1 MNIAAFFCR
10 LILVALTLCLTP
22 IVGAQSQDQAWPSK
36 PIRLIN
42 PFAPGGFGDGVAR
55 PLWDQL
61 GQALG
66 QPILVESQAGANG
79 ALANSVVSRASPD
92 GHTLLLANLGPI
104 AINPALRPQS
114 GSDPLKEFLAITQIV
129 SGPLVLVVHAD
140 FPAKDLQSL
149 IEFAKARPGKLSYG
163 SVGHGST
170 THLAGELLNLKAD
183 LDLLQ
188 IPYKGAAP
196 VITNILGKQIEMG
209 FINISIAKPQL
220 ESGQLRALG
229 VTTLARAAIF
239 PNIPAMAERLPDFE
253 VNPWWGLMA
262 PIGTPRPVI
271 DRIADETTKIL
282 KRVDI
287 AERFRQN
294 GLEPEGTT
302 PQVFARRVRDD
313 VAKWR
318 ELVQTNNIKPE

>member
-1 MNIAAFFCR
+1 MKTSPFFIRAFLF
-10 LILVALTLCLTP
+10 AFALCLSLS
-22 IVGAQSQDQAWPSK
+22 VNAQSQEQAWPVK

-79 ALANSVVSRASPD
+79 ALASSVVSRAAPD
-92 GHTLLLANLGPI
+92 GHTLLLANLGPV

-114 GSDPLKEFLAITQIV
+114 ASDPLKELVAITQIV

-140 FPAKDLQSL
+140 FPAQNLEAFIQY
-149 IEFAKARPGKLSYG
+149 AKSRPGKLSYG

-170 THLAGELLNLKAD
+170 THLAGELLNLKAG

-209 FINISIAKPQL
+209 FINISIAKPHL
-220 ESGQLRALG
+220 DSGQLRALG
-229 VTTLARAAIF
+229 VTTLSRAAIF

-262 PIGTPRPVI
+262 PFGTPQAIV
-271 DRIADETTKIL
+271 DRIALETTKIL
-282 KRVDI
+282 NKADI

-302 PQVFARRVRDD
+302 PALFTQRVASD

-318 ELVQTNNIKPE
+318 ELVTANNIKPE

>member
-1 MNIAAFFCR
+1 MKASLFCNQ
-10 LILVALTLCLTP
+10 LLLCALALCLAP
-22 IVGAQSQDQAWPSK
+22 IVGAQNKEQTWPVK
-36 PIRLIN
+36 PIRLVN

-79 ALANSVVSRASPD
+79 ALASSVVSRAAPD

-114 GSDPLKEFLAITQIV
+114 ASDPLKELVAITQIV

-140 FPAKDLQSL
+140 FPAKDLQALSAH
-149 IEFAKARPGKLSYG
+149 AKANSGKLSYG

-170 THLAGELLNLKAD
+170 THLAGELLNLKAG

-209 FINISIAKPQL
+209 FINISIAKPHL
-220 ESGQLRALG
+220 DSGQLRALG
-229 VTTLARAAIF
+229 VTTLSRAAIF
-239 PNIPAMAERLPDFE
+239 PNLPAIAERLPDFE

-262 PIGTPRPVI
+262 PFGTPQTVI
-271 DRIADETTKIL
+271 DRIALEATKIL
-282 KRVDI
+282 KKADI

-302 PQVFARRVRDD
+302 PEVFAQKVVSDI
-313 VAKWR
+313 AKWR
-318 ELVQTNNIKPE
+318 QLVQTNNIKPE

>member
-1 MNIAAFFCR
+1 MKASLFFTQA
-10 LILVALTLCLTP
+10 LLLTLTLCLTP
-22 IVGAQSQDQAWPSK
+22 IVGAQTQEQPWPVK

-79 ALANSVVSRASPD
+79 ALASSVVSRAAPD
-92 GHTLLLANLGPI
+92 GHTLLLANLGPV
-104 AINPALRPQS
+104 AINPALRPQAT
-114 GSDPLKEFLAITQIV
+114 SDPLKELVAITQIV

-140 FPAKDLQSL
+140 FPAKDLQAF
-149 IEFAKARPGKLSYG
+149 IEYAKTKAGKLSYG

-170 THLAGELLNLKAD
+170 THLAGELLNLKAG

-209 FINISIAKPQL
+209 FINISIAKPHL
-220 ESGQLRALG
+220 DSGQLRALG
-229 VTTLARAAIF
+229 VTTLSRAAIF

-262 PIGTPRPVI
+262 PFGTPQAVI
-271 DRIADETTKIL
+271 DRIALEATKIL
-282 KRVDI
+282 KKADI

-302 PQVFARRVRDD
+302 PAMFAQK
-313 VAKWR
+313 VASDTVKWR
-318 ELVQTNNIKPE
+318 QLVQTNNIKPE

>member
-1 MNIAAFFCR
+1 MKTSPFFIRAFLF
-10 LILVALTLCLTP
+10 AFALCLSLS
-22 IVGAQSQDQAWPSK
+22 VNAQSQEQAWPVK

-79 ALANSVVSRASPD
+79 ALASSVVSRAAPD
-92 GHTLLLANLGPI
+92 GHTLLLANLGPV

-114 GSDPLKEFLAITQIV
+114 ASDPLKELVAITQIV
-129 SGPLVLVVHAD
+129 SGPLVLVVQAD
-140 FPAKDLQSL
+140 FPAKDLEAFIQY
-149 IEFAKARPGKLSYG
+149 AKSRPGKLSYG

-170 THLAGELLNLKAD
+170 THLAGELLNLKAG

-209 FINISIAKPQL
+209 FINISIAKPHL
-220 ESGQLRALG
+220 DSGQLRALG
-229 VTTLARAAIF
+229 VTTLSRAAIF

-262 PIGTPRPVI
+262 PFGTPQAIV
-271 DRIADETTKIL
+271 DRIALETTKIL
-282 KRVDI
+282 NKADI

-302 PQVFARRVRDD
+302 PALFTQRVASD

-318 ELVQTNNIKPE
+318 ELVKTNNIKPE

>member
-1 MNIAAFFCR
+1 MKTSPFFIRALLFAF
-10 LILVALTLCLTP
+10 ALCLSLS
-22 IVGAQSQDQAWPSK
+22 VNAQSQEQAWPVK

-79 ALANSVVSRASPD
+79 ALASSVVSRAAPD
-92 GHTLLLANLGPI
+92 GHTLLLANLGPV

-114 GSDPLKEFLAITQIV
+114 ASDPLKELVAITQIV
-129 SGPLVLVVHAD
+129 SGPLVLVVQAD
-140 FPAKDLQSL
+140 FPAKDLEAL
-149 IEFAKARPGKLSYG
+149 IQYAKSQPGKLSYG

-170 THLAGELLNLKAD
+170 THLAGELLNLKAG

-209 FINISIAKPQL
+209 FINISIAKPHL
-220 ESGQLRALG
+220 DSGQLRALG
-229 VTTLARAAIF
+229 VTTLSRAAIF

-262 PIGTPRPVI
+262 PFGTPQAIV
-271 DRIADETTKIL
+271 DRIALETTKIL
-282 KRVDI
+282 NKADI

-302 PQVFARRVRDD
+302 PALFTQRVASD

-318 ELVQTNNIKPE
+318 ELVKTNNIKPE

>member
-1 MNIAAFFCR
+1 MKASLFCIQS
-10 LILVALTLCLTP
+10 LLCTLALCLAP
-22 IVGAQSQDQAWPSK
+22 NVGAQNKEPAWPVK

-79 ALANSVVSRASPD
+79 ALASSVVSRAAPD

-114 GSDPLKEFLAITQIV
+114 ASDPLKELVAITQIV

-140 FPAKDLQSL
+140 FPAKDLQAL
-149 IEFAKARPGKLSYG
+149 IAHAKANSGKLSYG

-170 THLAGELLNLKAD
+170 THLAGELLNLKAG

-209 FINISIAKPQL
+209 FINISIAKPHL
-220 ESGQLRALG
+220 DSGQLRALG
-229 VTTLARAAIF
+229 VTTLSRAAIF
-239 PNIPAMAERLPDFE
+239 PNLPAIAERLPDFE

-262 PIGTPRPVI
+262 PFGTPQTVI
-271 DRIADETTKIL
+271 DRIALEATKIR
-282 KRVDI
+282 KKADI
-287 AERFRQN
+287 AERFRQH

-302 PQVFARRVRDD
+302 PEVFAQKVVSDI
-313 VAKWR
+313 AKWR
-318 ELVQTNNIKPE
+318 QLVQTNNIKPE

>member
-1 MNIAAFFCR
+1 MKTYRFCLQSLLFAF
-10 LILVALTLCLTP
+10 VLCLAP
-22 IVGAQSQDQAWPSK
+22 IVGAQTQEQPWPVK
-36 PIRLIN
+36 PIRIIN

-66 QPILVESQAGANG
+66 QPILIESQAGANG
-79 ALANSVVSRASPD
+79 ALASSVVSRAAPD

-104 AINPALRPQS
+104 AINPALRPQAI
-114 GSDPLKEFLAITQIV
+114 GDPSKELVAITQIV
-129 SGPLVLVVHAD
+129 SGPLVLVVRGD
-140 FPAKDLQSL
+140 FPAKDLQAL
-149 IEFAKARPGKLSYG
+149 IEYAKANSGKLSYG

-170 THLAGELLNLKAD
+170 THLAGELLNLKAG

-209 FINISIAKPQL
+209 FINISIAKPHL
-220 ESGQLRALG
+220 DSGQLRALG
-229 VTTLARAAIF
+229 VTTLTRATIF
-239 PNIPAMAERLPDFE
+239 PNLPAIAERLPDFE

-262 PIGTPRPVI
+262 PFGTPQTI
-271 DRIADETTKIL
+271 IHRIALETTKIL
-282 KRVDI
+282 MKPDI
-287 AERFRQN
+287 ADRFRQN

-302 PQVFARRVRDD
+302 PELFSQKVASDT
-313 VAKWR
+313 AKWR
-318 ELVQTNNIKPE
+318 QLVQTNNIKPE

>member
-1 MNIAAFFCR
+1 MKASIFFTKS
-10 LILVALTLCLTP
+10 LMFALALCLTP
-22 IVGAQSQDQAWPSK
+22 IVGAQTQEQPWPVK

-79 ALANSVVSRASPD
+79 ALASSVVSRATPD

-114 GSDPLKEFLAITQIV
+114 TGDQLKELVAITQIV

-140 FPAKDLQSL
+140 FPAKDLQAL
-149 IEFAKARPGKLSYG
+149 IEHAKANSGKLSYG

-170 THLAGELLNLKAD
+170 THLAGELLNLKAG

-209 FINISIAKPQL
+209 FINISIAKPHL
-220 ESGQLRALG
+220 DSGQLRALG
-229 VTTLARAAIF
+229 VTTTSRAAIF
-239 PNIPAMAERLPDFE
+239 PNLPAIAERLPDFE

-262 PIGTPRPVI
+262 PYGTPQTVI
-271 DRIADETTKIL
+271 NRIALEVTKIL
-282 KRVDI
+282 KKADI

-302 PQVFARRVRDD
+302 PELFAQKVVSDT
-313 VAKWR
+313 AKWR
-318 ELVQTNNIKPE
+318 QLVQTNNIKPE

>member
-1 MNIAAFFCR
+1 MKASLFCNQ
-10 LILVALTLCLTP
+10 LLLCALALCLAP
-22 IVGAQSQDQAWPSK
+22 NVGAQNKEQTWPVK
-36 PIRLIN
+36 PIRLVN

-79 ALANSVVSRASPD
+79 ALASSVVSRAAPD

-114 GSDPLKEFLAITQIV
+114 ASDPLKELVAITQIV

-140 FPAKDLQSL
+140 FPAKDLQAL
-149 IEFAKARPGKLSYG
+149 IAHAKANSGKLSYG

-170 THLAGELLNLKAD
+170 THLAGELLNLKAG

-209 FINISIAKPQL
+209 FINISIAKPHL
-220 ESGQLRALG
+220 DSGQLRALG
-229 VTTLARAAIF
+229 VTTLSRAAIF
-239 PNIPAMAERLPDFE
+239 PNLPAIAERLPDFE

-262 PIGTPRPVI
+262 PFGTPQTVI
-271 DRIADETTKIL
+271 DRIALEATKIL
-282 KRVDI
+282 KKADI

-302 PQVFARRVRDD
+302 PEVFAQKVVSDI
-313 VAKWR
+313 AKWR
-318 ELVQTNNIKPE
+318 QLVQTNNIKPE

>member
-1 MNIAAFFCR
+1 MKTSPFFIRAFLF
-10 LILVALTLCLTP
+10 AFALCLS
-22 IVGAQSQDQAWPSK
+22 ISVNAQSQEQAWPVK

-79 ALANSVVSRASPD
+79 ALASSVVSRAAPD
-92 GHTLLLANLGPI
+92 GHTLLLANLGPV

-114 GSDPLKEFLAITQIV
+114 ASDPLKELVAITQIV

-140 FPAKDLQSL
+140 FPAKDLEAFIQY
-149 IEFAKARPGKLSYG
+149 AKSRPGKLSYG

-170 THLAGELLNLKAD
+170 THLAGELLNLKAG

-209 FINISIAKPQL
+209 FINISIAKPHL
-220 ESGQLRALG
+220 DSGQLRALG
-229 VTTLARAAIF
+229 VTTLSRAAIF

-262 PIGTPRPVI
+262 PFGTPQAIV
-271 DRIADETTKIL
+271 DRIALETTKIL
-282 KRVDI
+282 NKADI

-302 PQVFARRVRDD
+302 PALFTQRVASD

-318 ELVQTNNIKPE
+318 ELVKTNNIKPE

>member
-1 MNIAAFFCR
+1 MKASLFCSQ
-10 LILVALTLCLTP
+10 LLLCVLAICLAP
-22 IVGAQSQDQAWPSK
+22 SVGAQNKEQTWPVK
-36 PIRLIN
+36 PIRLVN

-79 ALANSVVSRASPD
+79 ALASSVVSRAAPD

-114 GSDPLKEFLAITQIV
+114 ASDPLKELVAITQIV

-140 FPAKDLQSL
+140 FPAKDLQAL
-149 IEFAKARPGKLSYG
+149 IAHAKANSGKLSYG

-170 THLAGELLNLKAD
+170 THLAGELLNLKAG

-209 FINISIAKPQL
+209 FINISIAKPHL
-220 ESGQLRALG
+220 DSGQLRALG
-229 VTTLARAAIF
+229 VTTLSRAAIF
-239 PNIPAMAERLPDFE
+239 PNLPAIAERLPDFE

-262 PIGTPRPVI
+262 PFGTPQTVI
-271 DRIADETTKIL
+271 DRIALEATKIL
-282 KRVDI
+282 KKADI

-302 PQVFARRVRDD
+302 PEVFAQKVVSDI
-313 VAKWR
+313 AKWR
-318 ELVQTNNIKPE
+318 QLVQTNNIKPE

>member
-1 MNIAAFFCR
+1 MKASLFCNQ
-10 LILVALTLCLTP
+10 LLLCALALCLAP
-22 IVGAQSQDQAWPSK
+22 IVGAQNKEQTWPVK
-36 PIRLIN
+36 PIRLVN

-79 ALANSVVSRASPD
+79 ALASSVVSRAAPA

-114 GSDPLKEFLAITQIV
+114 ASDPLKELVAITQIV

-140 FPAKDLQSL
+140 FPAKDLQAL
-149 IEFAKARPGKLSYG
+149 IAHAKANSGKLSYG

-170 THLAGELLNLKAD
+170 THLAGELLNLKAG

-209 FINISIAKPQL
+209 FINISIAKPHL
-220 ESGQLRALG
+220 DSGQLRALG
-229 VTTLARAAIF
+229 VTTLSRAAIF
-239 PNIPAMAERLPDFE
+239 PNLPAIAERLPDFE

-262 PIGTPRPVI
+262 PFGTPQTVI
-271 DRIADETTKIL
+271 DRIALEATKIL
-282 KRVDI
+282 KKADI

-302 PQVFARRVRDD
+302 PEVFAQKVVSDI
-313 VAKWR
+313 AKWR
-318 ELVQTNNIKPE
+318 QLVQTNNIKPE

>member
-1 MNIAAFFCR
+1 MTASLFHTRALLFAF
-10 LILVALTLCLTP
+10 ALCLTP
-22 IVGAQSQDQAWPSK
+22 TVSAQQQEQTWPFK

-42 PFAPGGFGDGVAR
+42 PFAPGGFGDGAAR

-79 ALANSVVSRASPD
+79 ALASSVVSRAAPD

-104 AINPALRPQS
+104 AINPALRPQAA
-114 GSDPLKEFLAITQIV
+114 SDPLKELVAITQIV
-129 SGPLVLVVHAD
+129 SGPLVLVVHVD
-140 FPAKDLQSL
+140 FPAKDLQAF
-149 IEFAKARPGKLSYG
+149 IAHAKANPGKLSYG

-170 THLAGELLNLKAD
+170 THLAGELLNLKAGV
-183 LDLLQ
+183 DLLQ

-196 VITNILGKQIEMG
+196 VITNILGKQIDMG
-209 FINISIAKPQL
+209 FINISIAKPHL
-220 ESGQLRALG
+220 DSGQLRALG
-229 VTTLARAAIF
+229 VTTLSRAAIY
-239 PNIPAMAERLPDFE
+239 PNLPAIAERLPDFE

-262 PIGTPRPVI
+262 PVGTPQVVI
-271 DRIADETTKIL
+271 DRIAVEATKIL
-282 KRVDI
+282 KKPDI

-302 PQVFARRVRDD
+302 PQAFAQRVVSD
-313 VAKWR
+313 VAKWHQ
-318 ELVQTNNIKPE
+318 LVQTNNIKPE

>member
-1 MNIAAFFCR
+1 MNNPLSFCR
-10 LILVALTLCLTP
+10 LILLTLALCVMPLA
-22 IVGAQSQDQAWPSK
+22 GAQNQEQVWPAK

-55 PLWDQL
+55 PFWDQL

-79 ALANSVVSRASPD
+79 ALASSVVARSAPD

-104 AINPALRPQS
+104 AINPALRPQAT
-114 GSDPLKEFLAITQIV
+114 SDPLKELVAITQIV

-140 FPAKDLQSL
+140 FPAQDLQAL
-149 IEFAKARPGKLSYG
+149 IEYAKANPGKLSYG

-170 THLAGELLNLKAD
+170 THLAGELLNLKAG

-209 FINISIAKPQL
+209 FINISIAKPHL
-220 ESGQLRALG
+220 DSGQLRTLG
-229 VTTLARAAIF
+229 VTTLTRAAIF
-239 PNIPAMAERLPDFE
+239 PNLPAMAERLPDFE

-262 PIGTPRPVI
+262 PVGTPQSVI
-271 DRIADETTKIL
+271 NRIAVEATKIL
-282 KRVDI
+282 KKADI

-302 PQVFARRVRDD
+302 PEAFAQK
-313 VAKWR
+313 VASDSIKWR
-318 ELVQTNNIKPE
+318 QLVQTNNIKPE

>member
-1 MNIAAFFCR
+1 MKASLFCSQ
-10 LILVALTLCLTP
+10 LLLCALALCLAP
-22 IVGAQSQDQAWPSK
+22 IVGAQNKEQTWPVK
-36 PIRLIN
+36 PIRLVN

-79 ALANSVVSRASPD
+79 ALASSVVSRAAPD

-114 GSDPLKEFLAITQIV
+114 ASDPLKELVAITQIV

-140 FPAKDLQSL
+140 FPAKDLQAL
-149 IEFAKARPGKLSYG
+149 IAHAKANSGKLSYG

-170 THLAGELLNLKAD
+170 THLAGELLNLKAG

-209 FINISIAKPQL
+209 FINISIAKPHL
-220 ESGQLRALG
+220 DSGQLRALG
-229 VTTLARAAIF
+229 VTTLSRAAIF
-239 PNIPAMAERLPDFE
+239 PNLPAIAERLPDFE

-262 PIGTPRPVI
+262 PFGTPQTVI
-271 DRIADETTKIL
+271 DRIALEATKIL
-282 KRVDI
+282 KKADI

-294 GLEPEGTT
+294 GLEPEGMTSE
-302 PQVFARRVRDD
+302 VFAQKVVSDI
-313 VAKWR
+313 AKWR
-318 ELVQTNNIKPE
+318 QLVQTNNIKPE

>member
-1 MNIAAFFCR
+1 MKNPLFCMKS
-10 LILVALTLCLTP
+10 LLFTLALCLTP
-22 IVGAQSQDQAWPSK
+22 IVGAQTLEQLWPVK

-79 ALANSVVSRASPD
+79 ALASSVVSRATPD

-104 AINPALRPQS
+104 AINPALRPQAT
-114 GSDPLKEFLAITQIV
+114 SDPLKELVAITQIV

-140 FPAKDLQSL
+140 FPAKDLQTF
-149 IEFAKARPGKLSYG
+149 IAYAKANPGKLSYG

-170 THLAGELLNLKAD
+170 THLAGELLNLKAGV
-183 LDLLQ
+183 DLLQ

-209 FINISIAKPQL
+209 FINISIAKPHL
-220 ESGQLRALG
+220 DSGQLRALG
-229 VTTLARAAIF
+229 VTTLSRAAIF
-239 PNIPAMAERLPDFE
+239 PNLPAIAERLPDFE

-262 PIGTPRPVI
+262 PYGTPQTVI
-271 DRIADETTKIL
+271 DRIALEATKIL
-282 KRVDI
+282 KKVEI

-302 PQVFARRVRDD
+302 PAMFAQKVVSDTI
-313 VAKWR
+313 KWR
-318 ELVQTNNIKPE
+318 QLIQTNNIKPE

>member
-1 MNIAAFFCR
+1 MKASLFCSQ
-10 LILVALTLCLTP
+10 LLLCVLAICLAP
-22 IVGAQSQDQAWPSK
+22 IVGAQNKEQTWPVK
-36 PIRLIN
+36 PIRLVN

-79 ALANSVVSRASPD
+79 ALASSVVSRAAPD

-114 GSDPLKEFLAITQIV
+114 ASDPLKELVAITQIV

-140 FPAKDLQSL
+140 FPAKDLQAL
-149 IEFAKARPGKLSYG
+149 IAHAKANSGKLSYG

-170 THLAGELLNLKAD
+170 THLAGELLNLKAG

-209 FINISIAKPQL
+209 FINISIAKPHL
-220 ESGQLRALG
+220 DSGQLRALG
-229 VTTLARAAIF
+229 VTTLSRAAIF
-239 PNIPAMAERLPDFE
+239 PNLPAIAERLPDFE

-262 PIGTPRPVI
+262 PFGTPQTVI
-271 DRIADETTKIL
+271 DRIALEATKIL
-282 KRVDI
+282 KKADI

-302 PQVFARRVRDD
+302 PEVFAQKVVSDI
-313 VAKWR
+313 AKWR
-318 ELVQTNNIKPE
+318 QLVQTNNIKPE

>member
-1 MNIAAFFCR
+1 MKASLFCSQ
-10 LILVALTLCLTP
+10 LLLCALALCLAP
-22 IVGAQSQDQAWPSK
+22 IVGAQNKEQTWPVK
-36 PIRLIN
+36 PIRLVN

-79 ALANSVVSRASPD
+79 ALASSVVSRAAPD

-114 GSDPLKEFLAITQIV
+114 ASDPLKELVAITQIV

-140 FPAKDLQSL
+140 FPAKDLQAL
-149 IEFAKARPGKLSYG
+149 IAHAKANSGKLSYG

-170 THLAGELLNLKAD
+170 THLAGELLNLKAG

-209 FINISIAKPQL
+209 FINISIAKPHL
-220 ESGQLRALG
+220 DSGQLRALG
-229 VTTLARAAIF
+229 VTTLSRAAIF
-239 PNIPAMAERLPDFE
+239 PNLPAIAERLPDFE

-262 PIGTPRPVI
+262 PFGTPQTVI
-271 DRIADETTKIL
+271 DRIALEATKIL
-282 KRVDI
+282 KKADI

-302 PQVFARRVRDD
+302 PEVFAQKVVSDI
-313 VAKWR
+313 AKWR
-318 ELVQTNNIKPE
+318 QLVQTNNIKPE

>member
-1 MNIAAFFCR
+1 MKASLFCSQ
-10 LILVALTLCLTP
+10 LLVCILAICLAP
-22 IVGAQSQDQAWPSK
+22 SVGAQNKEQAWPVK

-79 ALANSVVSRASPD
+79 ALASSVVSRAAPD

-114 GSDPLKEFLAITQIV
+114 ASDSLKELVAITQIV

-140 FPAKDLQSL
+140 FPAKDLQAL
-149 IEFAKARPGKLSYG
+149 IAHAKANSGKLSYG

-170 THLAGELLNLKAD
+170 THLAGELLNLKAG

-209 FINISIAKPQL
+209 FINISIAKPHL
-220 ESGQLRALG
+220 DSGQLRALG
-229 VTTLARAAIF
+229 VTTLSRAAIF
-239 PNIPAMAERLPDFE
+239 PNLPAIAERLPDFE

-262 PIGTPRPVI
+262 PFGTPQTVI
-271 DRIADETTKIL
+271 DRIALEATKIL
-282 KRVDI
+282 KKADI

-302 PQVFARRVRDD
+302 PEVFAQKVVSDI
-313 VAKWR
+313 AKWR
-318 ELVQTNNIKPE
+318 QLVQTNNIKPE

>member
-1 MNIAAFFCR
+1 MKASLFCSQ
-10 LILVALTLCLTP
+10 LLLCALALCLAP
-22 IVGAQSQDQAWPSK
+22 IVGAQNKEQTWPVK
-36 PIRLIN
+36 PIRLVN

-79 ALANSVVSRASPD
+79 ALASSVVSRAAPD

-114 GSDPLKEFLAITQIV
+114 ASDPLKELVAITQIV

-140 FPAKDLQSL
+140 FPAKDLQAL
-149 IEFAKARPGKLSYG
+149 IAHAKANSGKLSYG

-170 THLAGELLNLKAD
+170 THLAGELLNLKAG

-209 FINISIAKPQL
+209 FINISIAKPHL
-220 ESGQLRALG
+220 DSGQLRALG
-229 VTTLARAAIF
+229 VTTLSRAAIF
-239 PNIPAMAERLPDFE
+239 PNLPAIAERLPDFE

-262 PIGTPRPVI
+262 PFGTPQTVI
-271 DRIADETTKIL
+271 DRIALEATKIL
-282 KRVDI
+282 KKADI

-302 PQVFARRVRDD
+302 SEVFAQKVVSDI
-313 VAKWR
+313 AKWR
-318 ELVQTNNIKPE
+318 QLVQTNNIKPE

>member
-1 MNIAAFFCR
+1 MKASLFCNQ
-10 LILVALTLCLTP
+10 LLLCALALCLAP
-22 IVGAQSQDQAWPSK
+22 IVGAQNKEQTWPVK
-36 PIRLIN
+36 PIRLVN

-55 PLWDQL
+55 PLGDQL

-79 ALANSVVSRASPD
+79 ALASSVVSRAAPD

-114 GSDPLKEFLAITQIV
+114 ASDPLKELVAITQIV

-140 FPAKDLQSL
+140 FPAKDLQAL
-149 IEFAKARPGKLSYG
+149 IAHAKANSGKLSYG

-170 THLAGELLNLKAD
+170 THLAGELLNLKAG

-209 FINISIAKPQL
+209 FINISIAKPHL
-220 ESGQLRALG
+220 DSGQLRALG
-229 VTTLARAAIF
+229 VTTLSRAAIF
-239 PNIPAMAERLPDFE
+239 PNLPAIAERLPDFE

-262 PIGTPRPVI
+262 PFGTPQTVI
-271 DRIADETTKIL
+271 DRIALEATKIL
-282 KRVDI
+282 KKADI

-302 PQVFARRVRDD
+302 PEVFAQKVVSDI
-313 VAKWR
+313 AKWR
-318 ELVQTNNIKPE
+318 QLVQTNNIKPE